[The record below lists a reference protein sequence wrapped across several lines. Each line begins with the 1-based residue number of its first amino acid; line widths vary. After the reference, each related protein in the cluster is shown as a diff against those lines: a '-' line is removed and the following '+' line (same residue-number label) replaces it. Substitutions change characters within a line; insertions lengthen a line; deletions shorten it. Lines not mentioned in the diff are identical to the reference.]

1 MAESNHDCEMSCFS
15 ICSAANGPRSTNVN
29 IKKLS
34 HLASNLTLACC
45 KPSSLTTSTL
55 FSAKREVDAV
65 TIRSARLWA
74 ELDATLGVIKGEE
87 NV

>member
-1 MAESNHDCEMSCFS
+1 MIVKFHVSQSVQLPMAHD
-15 ICSAANGPRSTNVN
+15 T
-29 IKKLS
+29 KKLS
-34 HLASNLTLACC
+34 HFASNLIFACC

-74 ELDATLGVIKGEE
+74 ELDATFGVTRDEE